1 MATRPT
7 VRRLYAYKYFGE
19 KHHRMGTTSRMA
31 KSDLV
36 RPHDQLRTPMRG
48 AGKEIRDDCLKF
60 RCQFTMTNY
69 FRLPSVSF
77 FCPAYHDEKNLPV
90 LIPRVQ
96 RFLSEM
102 TDTFEVIIVH
112 DGSPDKTGEVADR
125 LAEDFPHVRVI
136 HPRKNLGYGATLRD
150 GFLAAR
156 YDYIMYTDGDNQY
169 DVREF
174 SPYLHL
180 LQTADVLS
188 GYVTRKAVSPRRKF
202 QSLVYN
208 WLITVLFFVRCRDID
223 CAMKIYSRKAIDSI
237 SLKSTSC
244 FIDAEMI
251 IKSKRAGL
259 KVAQFPVTHFPRM
272 EGLASGSR
280 MTVIAGT
287 VRDMLK
293 FRLGLL

>member
-1 MATRPT
+1 MFSLTTAPRNVATTLASSACSRQADGCTIDSGWDGRTEIPDDT
-7 VRRLYAYKYFGE
+7 MQEGEDRGDRR
-19 KHHRMGTTSRMA
+19 R
-31 KSDLV
+31 V
-36 RPHDQLRTPMRG
+36 G
-48 AGKEIRDDCLKF
+48 AI
-60 RCQFTMTNY
+60 TMTEY

-90 LIPRVQ
+90 LIPRVH
-96 RFLSEM
+96 RFLSET

-125 LAEDFPHVRVI
+125 LAADFPHVRVL
-136 HPRKNLGYGATLRD
+136 HHRKNLGYGATLRD

-174 SPYLHL
+174 SPYLHV

-188 GYVTRKAVSPRRKF
+188 GYVTQKAASPWRKF

-208 WLITVLFFVRCRDID
+208 WLIAVLFFVRCRDID
-223 CAMKIYSRKAIDSI
+223 CAMKIYSRKAIDSL

-251 IKSKRAGL
+251 IKSKRAGF
-259 KVAQFPVTHFPRM
+259 KVAQFPVTHFPRT
-272 EGLASGSR
+272 EGLASGSK
-280 MTVIAGT
+280 MTVVAAT
-287 VRDMLK
+287 LRDMLR
-293 FRLGLL
+293 FRLGVL